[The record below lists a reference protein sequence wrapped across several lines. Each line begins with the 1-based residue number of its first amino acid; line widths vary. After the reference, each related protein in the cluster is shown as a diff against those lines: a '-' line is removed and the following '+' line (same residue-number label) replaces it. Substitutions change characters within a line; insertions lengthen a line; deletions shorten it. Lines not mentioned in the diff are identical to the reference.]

1 MTRHNYEEIIKH
13 LKLIKDNV
21 QSTNKFLDNNDIK
34 FAKVYSKGSEKFTDI
49 LINYVERI
57 MELEDRY
64 WHQQA
69 DLEKEQSNG

>member
-21 QSTNKFLDNNDIK
+21 QSTNKFLEDDQIK
-34 FAKVYSKGSEKFTDI
+34 VAKVYSKGSEKFTDI

-69 DLEKEQSNG
+69 DLEKEKSKG

>member
-64 WHQQA
+64 WQQQA
-69 DLEKEQSNG
+69 DLEREQSNG

>member
-21 QSTNKFLDNNDIK
+21 QSTNKFLEDDQIK
-34 FAKVYSKGSEKFTDI
+34 VAKVYSKGSEKFTDI

-69 DLEKEQSNG
+69 DLEKEQNNG

>member
-21 QSTNKFLDNNDIK
+21 QSTNKFLEDDQIK
-34 FAKVYSKGSEKFTDI
+34 VAKVYSKGSEKFTDI

-69 DLEKEQSNG
+69 DYEKEQSNG

>member
-21 QSTNKFLDNNDIK
+21 QSTNKFLEDDQIK
-34 FAKVYSKGSEKFTDI
+34 VAKVYSKGSEKFTDI

-64 WHQQA
+64 WQQQA
-69 DLEKEQSNG
+69 DLEREQGNG

>member
-21 QSTNKFLDNNDIK
+21 QSTNKFLEDDQIK
-34 FAKVYSKGSEKFTDI
+34 VAKVYSKGSEKFTDI

-57 MELEDRY
+57 MEIEDRY

>member
-21 QSTNKFLDNNDIK
+21 QSTNKFLEDDQIK
-34 FAKVYSKGSEKFTDI
+34 VAKVYSKGSEKFTDI